1 MHKLKTRLIQLGG
14 ATAMSVFAALSNAQP
29 APAADTA
36 TYIKECGACHM
47 AYPAE
52 FLPARS
58 WEKLLTT
65 LDDHFGENA
74 ELTTEDTQAI
84 RGYLSTNAADRSGSR
99 RGQKILRGVGA
110 QETPLRIT
118 ELGYFRN
125 AHDEIPRRAS
135 LDNPEVKSMS
145 RCNACHTRAT
155 EGSFSEHEIKIP
167 GYGRWDD

>member
-1 MHKLKTRLIQLGG
+1 MHKLKARLMLLTG
-14 ATAMSVFAALSNAQP
+14 AAAMATSVAASNAQS
-29 APAADTA
+29 APAADAA
-36 TYIKECGACHM
+36 TYVKECGACHI

-74 ELTTEDTQAI
+74 ELAAGETQAI
-84 RGYLSTNAADRSGSR
+84 RGYLDANAADRTGSR
-99 RGQKILRGVGA
+99 RGQQMLRGVGP

-118 ELGYFRN
+118 ELSNFIRQ
-125 AHDEIPRRAS
+125 HDEIPRRMS

-145 RCNACHTRAT
+145 RCNACHTRAA
-155 EGSFSEHEIKIP
+155 EGSFSEHEVRIP
-167 GYGRWDD
+167 GYRSWED